1 MESCFNGIGVYKYKF
16 IKKLKKNRNKRL
28 CEHVYLNR
36 MIINNGGKIFIYPK
50 LMVGPHKI
58 QGSYKNTTNNYLIK
72 H

>member
-1 MESCFNGIGVYKYKF
+1 M
-16 IKKLKKNRNKRL
+16 
-28 CEHVYLNR
+28 CEHVFLNK

-72 H
+72 